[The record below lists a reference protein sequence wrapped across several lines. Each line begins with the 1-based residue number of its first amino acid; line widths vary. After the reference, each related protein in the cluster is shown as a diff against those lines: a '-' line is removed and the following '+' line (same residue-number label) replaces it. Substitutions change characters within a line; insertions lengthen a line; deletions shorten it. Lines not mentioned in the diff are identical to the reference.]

1 MFNLTG
7 TSSFAIELGEGFSM
21 SHVAF
26 ENSTYF
32 ASLPIAEHPRSSTFV
47 EQEIDFFEGFLS
59 GFLLAISIAKNLDL
73 SCWSRT
79 G

>member
-7 TSSFAIELGEGFSM
+7 TSSFAIEFGEGFSM
-21 SHVAF
+21 SHIAF

-32 ASLPIAEHPRSSTFV
+32 ASLPIAEHPRSSAFI
-47 EQEIDFFEGFLS
+47 EQEIDFLERFLS
-59 GFLLAISIAKNLDL
+59 GFLLTVSIETNLDL
-73 SCWSRT
+73 TCWSRT